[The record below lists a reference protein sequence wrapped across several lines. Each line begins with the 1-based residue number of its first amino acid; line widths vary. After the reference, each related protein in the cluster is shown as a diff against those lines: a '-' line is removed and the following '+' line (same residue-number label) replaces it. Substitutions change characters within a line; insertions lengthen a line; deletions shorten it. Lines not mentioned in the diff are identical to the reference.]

1 MRIVDVWDAVVILT
15 TANCVT
21 NVANAYLG
29 DAMTINDKPI
39 YLIRYPWDMN
49 SEVSVEDIAHA
60 VKHLTQ
66 QIHLLDPKADCL
78 AMPNDLSLEKMNIDD
93 LEDLIQVLSDYVLDL
108 KTNYRDEE
116 EE

>member
-1 MRIVDVWDAVVILT
+1 MKIADVWDAVAILMMV
-15 TANCVT
+15 NCVT

-29 DAMTINDKPI
+29 DAMTINNKPI
-39 YLIRYPWDMN
+39 YIIRYPWD
-49 SEVSVEDIAHA
+49 SEVPLDDLARA

-78 AMPNDLSLEKMNIDD
+78 AMPNDLSLEKMNIDY
-93 LEDLIQVLSDYVLDL
+93 LEDLIQALSDYVLDL

>member
-1 MRIVDVWDAVVILT
+1 MKTVDVWDAVVIPMT
-15 TANCVT
+15 VNCVA

-29 DAMTINDKPI
+29 DAMTINNKPI
-39 YLIRYPWDMN
+39 YIIRYPWD
-49 SEVSVEDIAHA
+49 SEVPLDDLAHA

-66 QIHLLDPKADCL
+66 QIHTLDPRADCL
-78 AMPNDLSLEKMNIDD
+78 AMPSDLSLEKMNIDD
-93 LEDLIQVLSDYVLDL
+93 LEDLIQALSDYVLDL

>member
-1 MRIVDVWDAVVILT
+1 MKIVDVWDAVVILT
-15 TANCVT
+15 TVNCVT
-21 NVANAYLG
+21 NVANTYLG
-29 DAMTINDKPI
+29 DAMTINNKPI
-39 YLIRYPWDMN
+39 YLIRYPWA
-49 SEVSVEDIAHA
+49 SEVPLDDLAYA

-78 AMPNDLSLEKMNIDD
+78 AMPNDLSLDKMNIDD
-93 LEDLIQVLSDYVLDL
+93 LENLIQALSDYVLDL